1 MGCKGLLG
9 EVEVIGGKISALN
22 YTLISTST
30 PQGSSSFM
38 RGVDRLGVRAVDV
51 DETLVGRYFE
61 LLTALLVDEVER
73 LTVKMRL
80 RVGGDRTAHDGA
92 GSFHVRNDL
101 FCRFL
106 NERVVIALEF
116 DADLLTHLLF
126 ELNFALRQWDK
137 SRSLSHRA

>member
-1 MGCKGLLG
+1 MAQKCPLHRGMQGAIG

-61 LLTALLVDEVER
+61 LLTALLVDEGR
-73 LTVKMRL
+73 TVNGEDALAR
-80 RVGGDRTAHDGA
+80 GEGDRTAHDGA

-106 NERVVIALEF
+106 NERVIVALEF
-116 DADLLTHLLF
+116 DADFLTHCFLV
-126 ELNFALRQWDK
+126 
-137 SRSLSHRA
+137 